1 VEDADFQQLTFRVGQ
16 FVPEAHI
23 PKLMEYVNSPETE
36 EIVNPQAVP
45 STPAVTAPATTVP
58 EPDAT
63 AADLFGGETKTEPA
77 PTEMA
82 TEPAPTPGEP
92 TMKDLRA
99 QAKALGMKG
108 YTKLDRVSLEDA
120 IFEANE
126 AQEEAKTTAPVE
138 TAPPTEEARPNGDGG
153 VPSDAD
159 IAASLGL

>member
-23 PKLMEYVNSPETE
+23 PKLMEYVSSPETE
-36 EIVNPQAVP
+36 EIVNPQALP
-45 STPAVTAPATTVP
+45 TTPAVTAPATP
-58 EPDAT
+58 EPPAT

-77 PTEMA
+77 PAETA
-82 TEPAPTPGEP
+82 TEPAPTLGEP

-138 TAPPTEEARPNGDGG
+138 TAPPAEETRPDGDGG